1 MGACDAMPGIVRMT
15 VGGCMAMSGRR
26 SVRDLGESRALA
38 GASPV
43 ICPLLPTVWPVR

>member
-1 MGACDAMPGIVRMT
+1 MPEIVPMT
-15 VGGCMAMSGRR
+15 VGVCMAMSGRR
-26 SVRDLGESRALA
+26 SVRGLGESCALA